1 MALTPGTHLGTYEIL
16 GPLGAGGMGEV
27 YRAKDL
33 RLGREVAVKVLPTNV
48 ASSSDR
54 LARFEREART
64 VAGLN
69 HPNIVTLY
77 SVEDEG
83 GIRFLTMELVVGQT
97 LSSLVVPGGLPL
109 ARILALS
116 IPLADALSAAHEHGV
131 VHRDLKPGNVMVTRE
146 GRVKVLDFG
155 LAKVAGDDGPS
166 HGETLGATA
175 ESPLST
181 EGQVLGTLP
190 YMAPEQLRAEVV
202 DARSDLFSLG
212 IMLYELATGRRPFTG
227 ASAADVSS
235 SILRDTPEPLARVR
249 AELPGDLDRIVSRCL
264 AKNPRERVQTALD
277 VSNELR
283 ALRQIREGGAS
294 EIPAPE
300 SVASIA
306 VLPFVNRSQSVEDEY
321 FSDGLADELLNVL
334 LKIKG
339 IRVSARASSFYF
351 KGKDVLIAEVGR
363 ALNVATVLDGSV
375 RKAGN
380 RVRISVQLV
389 KVADGQHLWSE
400 TYDRMLDDVFAVQ
413 DDIAQAVVKEL
424 RRTLLA
430 EGTDSEESE
439 QARAEVAAAVR
450 GRRGDPEAYELYLR
464 GRYLLSSTDDGPARA
479 QEMFRRAIER
489 APTFASAYAGLGE
502 SYVLQTWLSSRDRE
516 ETVSKARAALA
527 RALALDDQ
535 LSEAC
540 VLSGQVRMYF
550 EYDWLGAE
558 EDFRKAIA
566 LEPGSDIAH
575 REYAS
580 LLSLTGR
587 FEEGLEEAR
596 RAQALDPLSV
606 NATHELGYELLAIG
620 RLDEAAAEF
629 HKAID
634 LNPNWIWGNIKLGMA
649 AALAGAH
656 ELSMGFVRRADELLG
671 SQDGSPLVQAWL
683 AGIEMRAGR
692 HERAD
697 ATLARLQ
704 AKSRTSYVDPFAI
717 ADIHYSMRHYDAM
730 FQELDRGWEL
740 RSPTMAYVLQ
750 ARRFLWRDVA
760 SDPRYASLIE
770 QMKFPRV
777 HGDPR

>member
-1 MALTPGTHLGTYEIL
+1 
-16 GPLGAGGMGEV
+16 
-27 YRAKDL
+27 
-33 RLGREVAVKVLPTNV
+33 
-48 ASSSDR
+48 
-54 LARFEREART
+54 
-64 VAGLN
+64 
-69 HPNIVTLY
+69 
-77 SVEDEG
+77 
-83 GIRFLTMELVVGQT
+83 
-97 LSSLVVPGGLPL
+97 
-109 ARILALS
+109 
-116 IPLADALSAAHEHGV
+116 
-131 VHRDLKPGNVMVTRE
+131 
-146 GRVKVLDFG
+146 
-155 LAKVAGDDGPS
+155 
-166 HGETLGATA
+166 
-175 ESPLST
+175 
-181 EGQVLGTLP
+181 
-190 YMAPEQLRAEVV
+190 
-202 DARSDLFSLG
+202 
-212 IMLYELATGRRPFTG
+212 
-227 ASAADVSS
+227 
-235 SILRDTPEPLARVR
+235 
-249 AELPGDLDRIVSRCL
+249 
-264 AKNPRERVQTALD
+264 
-277 VSNELR
+277 
-283 ALRQIREGGAS
+283 
-294 EIPAPE
+294 
-300 SVASIA
+300 
-306 VLPFVNRSQSVEDEY
+306 
-321 FSDGLADELLNVL
+321 
-334 LKIKG
+334 
-339 IRVSARASSFYF
+339 
-351 KGKDVLIAEVGR
+351 
-363 ALNVATVLDGSV
+363 
-375 RKAGN
+375 
-380 RVRISVQLV
+380 VQLV

-430 EGTDSEESE
+430 EGTDSEESG

-450 GRRGDPEAYELYLR
+450 GRRSDPEAYELYLR
-464 GRYLLSSTDDGPARA
+464 GRYLLSSSDDGPARA

-649 AALAGAH
+649 HALAGAH
-656 ELSMGFVRRADELLG
+656 ELSMGCVRRADELLG

-717 ADIHYSMRHYDAM
+717 ADIHYSMRHHDAM

-770 QMKFPRV
+770 RMKFPRV